1 LGGNGLPQVTKY
13 FTPASRVG
21 GTAGARLHGYHETSF
36 NRLEARCVVCSGCL
50 LGLRRPTETR
60 THGTKGARKTA
71 MIVALAR
78 KLLIEL
84 RRLVSTGKVPD
95 GVVLRPA
102 A

>member
-1 LGGNGLPQVTKY
+1 MGGNGLPQVTKY
-13 FTPASRVG
+13 FTPPSRVG
-21 GTAGARLHGYHETSF
+21 GTAGARLHGDHKTSF

-71 MIVALAR
+71 VIVALAR